1 LRGRSMVGAGV
12 REGEG
17 IVTASRAV
25 DRRRPVR

>member
-1 LRGRSMVGAGV
+1 MVGAGV

-25 DRRRPVR
+25 DRRRAVR